1 MKHSFLH
8 PVLKAWLFCK
18 RGLAAMEFALVLPLM
33 VTVTMGVLV
42 IYMQGSATRT
52 AQQTTATIADIMS
65 RQKTIS
71 DQELAALGAAAN
83 ALLEQAPGQNLA
95 QIAMASVSTNE
106 TGNIDEWFIDWAI
119 EYNSADEITLEE
131 VKARDMPPMFRGKS
145 IIVVRMK
152 VEHTAALT
160 FEGLGGDDTFIY
172 YSAVKPR
179 FVEKVSYENGSGG

>member
-1 MKHSFLH
+1 
-8 PVLKAWLFCK
+8 
-18 RGLAAMEFALVLPLM
+18 MEFALVLPLM

-52 AQQTTATIADIMS
+52 AQQTTATITDILS

-71 DQELAALGAAAN
+71 DQELASLGATAN
-83 ALLEQAPGQNLA
+83 ALLDSAPGQNVTKLA
-95 QIAMASVSTNE
+95 VASVSTNE
-106 TGNIDEWFIDWAI
+106 SGNIDEWFIDWAI
-119 EYNSADEITLEE
+119 EYNGAQEITLAE
-131 VKARDMPPMFRGKS
+131 VKSRDMPPMFRGRS

-152 VEHTAALT
+152 VDHTAALT

-172 YSAVKPR
+172 YGVVKPR